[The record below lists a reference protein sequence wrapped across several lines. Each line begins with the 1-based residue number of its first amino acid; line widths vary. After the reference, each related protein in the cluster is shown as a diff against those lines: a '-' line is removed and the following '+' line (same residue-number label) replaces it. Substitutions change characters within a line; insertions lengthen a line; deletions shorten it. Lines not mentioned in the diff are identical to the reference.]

1 VKPNPG
7 FDDEIRLKGSRW
19 WWPVRSIGRLML
31 VVAASALTM
40 AIIAGTVGHKITPK
54 QRTSRAR
61 VPVMNPPALPIAS
74 QLPDPFVIVAD
85 ATIDPKMVVPAPPID
100 EAMVFNPESRD
111 RLPALAPGPES
122 TPARDG
128 LPRRFSMPHP
138 R

>member
-1 VKPNPG
+1 MTPNPG
-7 FDDEIRLKGSRW
+7 FDDEIRLKFPRW

-61 VPVMNPPALPIAS
+61 VPVMNPPALPFAS

-85 ATIDPKMVVPAPPID
+85 ATIDSKMVAPAPIID

-122 TPARDG
+122 TPVPNG
-128 LPRRFSMPHP
+128 LSRRFSMPH
-138 R
+138 RR